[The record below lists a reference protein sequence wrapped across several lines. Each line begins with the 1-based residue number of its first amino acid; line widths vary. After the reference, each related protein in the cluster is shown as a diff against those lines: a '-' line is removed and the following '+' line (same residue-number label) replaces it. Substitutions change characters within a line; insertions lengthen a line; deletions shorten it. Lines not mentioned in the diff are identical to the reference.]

1 MNCITGGTV
10 DMGKIYLLTHVRV
23 ISEEDSEDMNING
36 IYSTKALAEEA
47 VKRKKLLKV
56 FVIFRMDLKLPVT
69 S

>member
-1 MNCITGGTV
+1 
-10 DMGKIYLLTHVRV
+10 MGKIYLLTHVRV

>member
-1 MNCITGGTV
+1 
-10 DMGKIYLLTHVRV
+10 MGKIYLLTHVRV
-23 ISEEDSEDMNING
+23 ISEEDSEDMNVNG

>member
-1 MNCITGGTV
+1 
-10 DMGKIYLLTHVRV
+10 MGKIYLLTHVRV

-36 IYSTKALAEEA
+36 IYSTKALEEEA